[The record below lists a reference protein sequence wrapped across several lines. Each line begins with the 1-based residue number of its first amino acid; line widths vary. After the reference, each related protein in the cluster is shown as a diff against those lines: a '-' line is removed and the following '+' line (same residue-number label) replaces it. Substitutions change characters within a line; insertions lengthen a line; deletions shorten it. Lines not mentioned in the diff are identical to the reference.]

1 MTMIDT
7 NFSTDFADFANDNSF
22 DDRLFQS
29 SSIQFETGYLQ
40 NDRALQYLKKKQSN
54 WNKILM
60 GIVGATSLGFAGM
73 PLVALFGGLGTALSI
88 ELSIPID
95 QVIKIMEMLLNEYGE
110 EGITITPRIQT
121 KEGLIDL
128 IIKTADGRYFAFMLR
143 SNGESKV
150 RWREDRQEFFVVRK
164 RGRPKWSGLNLLGD
178 RLNDMVLSLKE
189 DENHLVGDSKKQRK
203 KGLIKAIVLVGKTTI
218 DPNNDPQHLVAFG
231 HATALKVCGTST
243 YFLINQKDLIKFLKK
258 PD

>member
-1 MTMIDT
+1 MSMID
-7 NFSTDFADFANDNSF
+7 ADFFTDCSENNSF
-22 DDRLFQS
+22 DNRLFQS
-29 SSIQFETGYLQ
+29 STIQVENGYLQ
-40 NDRALQYLKKKQSN
+40 NDLALQYLKKKQSN

-60 GIVGATSLGFAGM
+60 GIAGASTLGFAGM
-73 PLVALFGGLGTALSI
+73 PLIVLFGGLGTALSI

-95 QVIKIMEMLLNEYGE
+95 QVIKVMEMLLHEYGE

-128 IIKTADGRYFAFMLR
+128 IIKTADGRYFALMLR
-143 SNGESKV
+143 SNGESRV
-150 RWREDRQEFFVVRK
+150 RWREDRQQFFVIRK
-164 RGRPKWSGLNLLGD
+164 RGRPKWSGLNSLGD
-178 RLNDMVLSLKE
+178 RLNDMILSLKE

>member
-1 MTMIDT
+1 MADI
-7 NFSTDFADFANDNSF
+7 NFFTDFAEDNSF
-22 DDRLFQS
+22 DNLLLQS
-29 SSIQFETGYLQ
+29 STIQFENGYLQ
-40 NDRALQYLKKKQSN
+40 NDLALQYLKKKQSN
-54 WNKILM
+54 WNNILM
-60 GIVGATSLGFAGM
+60 GMAGATSLGLAGM
-73 PLVALFGGLGTALSI
+73 PLIALFGGLGTALSI

-110 EGITITPRIQT
+110 GGITITPRIQT

-218 DPNNDPQHLVAFG
+218 DPNNEPQHLVTFG
-231 HATALKVCGTST
+231 HATALKVCGANT
-243 YFLINQKDLIKFLKK
+243 YFLINQKDLVKFLKK